1 MRSLAADLLNM
12 AVGPLAQIERLDVGQ
27 HRVQAGKQ
35 GEEHAAPSFPI
46 AAALPIRLQEAR
58 EETADRAMHIKALAG
73 LDDALGRRVRIA
85 VETPNHASNIAVDE
99 MVDMASE
106 PAVLAD
112 QRDARV
118 NFAAAPAFGAG
129 AEQTGLSGDTVIGPP
144 AMLDPHRAD
153 VIVER
158 DVIIG
163 VFGAAESFCQL
174 NAQRIGDPL
183 VDIQLQY
190 PGASAQ
196 REAGVA
202 AIGFDRPGAFQDTG
216 AGAARHLGRAVGAAI
231 EHDHD
236 VAREGCAPK
245 AIAELAFRVARDDQ
259 HGQIELVPW
268 YGRNAHAAS
277 LMARCHNSRA
287 AVSTASTDRPSIN
300 VPVVR

>member
-1 MRSLAADLLNM
+1 
-12 AVGPLAQIERLDVGQ
+12 
-27 HRVQAGKQ
+27 
-35 GEEHAAPSFPI
+35 
-46 AAALPIRLQEAR
+46 
-58 EETADRAMHIKALAG
+58 MHIKALAG
-73 LDDALGRRVRIA
+73 LDDALGGGVGIA
-85 VETPNHASNIAVDE
+85 VETPNHTRHVAVDE
-99 MVDMASE
+99 MVDMPSE
-106 PAVLAD
+106 PAALAD
-112 QRDARV
+112 QRDAGV
-118 NFAAAPAFGAG
+118 NFAAAPAFRAG
-129 AEQTGLSGDTVIGPP
+129 AEQARLGRDTVISPP

-158 DVIIG
+158 DVIMS

-174 NAQRIGDPL
+174 NAQRSGDPL

-196 REAGVA
+196 RDAGVA

-231 EHDHD
+231 EHDHH
-236 VAREGCAPK
+236 VAREGCAPQ

-277 LMARCHNSRA
+277 LMARRHNSRA